1 MVLGKSIMVLG
12 RSGLDFSGLVGQWE
26 PGESHQESVTNRQTD
41 KQTTN
46 QTIIEPFQI
55 FESMVFN
62 WFNLEFSNS
71 LY

>member
-12 RSGLDFSGLVGQWE
+12 RSGLDFSGLVGHWE

-41 KQTTN
+41 N
-46 QTIIEPFQI
+46 QQDNYRF

-62 WFNLEFSNS
+62 WFNLVFSNS